1 MKITRYDKREL
12 LSSVITF
19 IGVYII
25 FLAVKFFT
33 GGRILIE
40 DEYISSAVLSS
51 VILFCIAIAALC
63 LGCCTI
69 QNFRMNM
76 LSGMSRKSSYA
87 DMIKRHALSFYVP
100 VIPFCMLIFIT
111 FAQERGFSNAVFY
124 LLLAILAPA
133 SLFFLGLSF
142 TTFVLALRKLFAV
155 PLIILLS
162 IFYLMCAGNLIRTR
176 AGALL
181 FLFISALILFAF
193 TCTLLVRKKAAI
205 KSTTIN

>member
-12 LSSVITF
+12 LSSGITF

-25 FLAVKFFT
+25 FLAVNLFT
-33 GGRILIE
+33 GGRILI
-40 DEYISSAVLSS
+40 DDDYISSAVISS
-51 VILFCIAIAALC
+51 VLLSCIAIAALC

-76 LSGMSRKSSYA
+76 LSGLSRKSSYA

-100 VIPFCMLIFIT
+100 VIPFCMLTFIT
-111 FAQERGFSNAVFY
+111 FAPERDFSSAVFY
-124 LLLAILAPA
+124 LMLVILAPA

-162 IFYLMCAGNLIRTR
+162 IFYLTCAGNLIRTR
-176 AGALL
+176 ASALL
-181 FLFISALILFAF
+181 FLSVSALILFAF
-193 TCTLLVRKKAAI
+193 TCTLLVRKKVAI